1 VWNQSKKHKAKRPT
15 ICDNFDD
22 DYENS
27 SEYDEKTTEVT
38 KIDGNM
44 MNNTKPSDYPSA
56 WIFDVDLENNYSW
69 FLEKNEPMIQIHRRK
84 SKNLSKSS
92 ISRFSRRNDILQIQ
106 QNTTFQERVKERKKQ
121 IMEINRS
128 SSIDY
133 SKMRKEQQSDRILM
147 GWRRIWRKNNQSLN
161 PPSSKK
167 DKNMGGKVM
176 EMPAP
181 GSYDIPSWFDEI
193 VDKAYQRQR
202 GKNSHSGDPTAR

>member
-1 VWNQSKKHKAKRPT
+1 
-15 ICDNFDD
+15 
-22 DYENS
+22 
-27 SEYDEKTTEVT
+27 
-38 KIDGNM
+38 M

-69 FLEKNEPMIQIHRRK
+69 FQEKNKPMIQIQRRR

-92 ISRFSRRNDILQIQ
+92 ISRFSRRNDTLQIQ

-167 DKNMGGKVM
+167 DKSMGGNVM

-202 GKNSHSGDPTAR
+202 GKNSHSGDSTAR